1 MNQFDPTREASSN
14 SQARWA
20 SWLRSTEGR
29 TQRQNA
35 AWLLLQRDIALRRRR
50 AMRRSAL
57 WEVLGLVALGL
68 AAGIVVVLA
77 MAW

>member
-20 SWLRSTEGR
+20 SWLRSPEGR
-29 TQRQNA
+29 AQRQNA
-35 AWLLLQRDIALRRRR
+35 AWILLQRDIALRRRK
-50 AMRRSAL
+50 AMRRSEA
-57 WEVLGLVALGL
+57 WEVLGLIALVVA
-68 AAGIVVVLA
+68 AAIVVVLA

>member
-1 MNQFDPTREASSN
+1 MNQFDPTREASSH

-29 TQRQNA
+29 AQRQNA
-35 AWLLLQRDIALRRRR
+35 AWLLLQRDIALRRRK
-50 AMRRSAL
+50 AMRRSAA
-57 WEVLGLVALGL
+57 WEVLWLLALGL
-68 AAGIVVVLA
+68 GAGIVVVLA